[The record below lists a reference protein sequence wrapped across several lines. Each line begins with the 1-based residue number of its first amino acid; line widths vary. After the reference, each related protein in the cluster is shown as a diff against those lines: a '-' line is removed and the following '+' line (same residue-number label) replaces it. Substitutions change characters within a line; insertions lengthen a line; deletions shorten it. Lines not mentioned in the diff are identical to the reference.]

1 MALTEKDRLFLKQVT
16 RYAQEAMPGQDP
28 RNIRVCVQLDQMMPV
43 FQEIAAKEGVSIEDI
58 FIRYMDLASEAMAA
72 DEEKL
77 KKLLEG

>member
-1 MALTEKDRLFLKQVT
+1 
-16 RYAQEAMPGQDP
+16 MPGQDP

-77 KKLLEG
+77 KKLLEGYGDKTIGQ

>member
-1 MALTEKDRLFLKQVT
+1 MALTEKDRLFLEQVT
-16 RYAQEAMPGQDP
+16 RYAQEAMLGQDP

>member
-1 MALTEKDRLFLKQVT
+1 MALTEKDRLFLEQVT

-28 RNIRVCVQLDQMMPV
+28 RNIRVCAQLDQMMPV

>member
-77 KKLLEG
+77 KKLLE

>member
-1 MALTEKDRLFLKQVT
+1 MALTEKDRLFLEQVT

-28 RNIRVCVQLDQMMPV
+28 RNILVCVQLDQMMPV

>member
-1 MALTEKDRLFLKQVT
+1 MALTEKDRLFLEQVT

>member
-1 MALTEKDRLFLKQVT
+1 MALTEKDRLFLEQVT

-43 FQEIAAKEGVSIEDI
+43 FQKIAAKEGVSIEDI

>member
-1 MALTEKDRLFLKQVT
+1 MALTEKDRLFLEQVT
-16 RYAQEAMPGQDP
+16 RYAQEAMPGHDP

>member
-1 MALTEKDRLFLKQVT
+1 MALTEKDRLFLEQVT

-72 DEEKL
+72 AEEKL

>member
-1 MALTEKDRLFLKQVT
+1 MT

-28 RNIRVCVQLDQMMPV
+28 QNIRVCVQLDQMRPV

>member
-1 MALTEKDRLFLKQVT
+1 
-16 RYAQEAMPGQDP
+16 MPGQDP

-43 FQEIAAKEGVSIEDI
+43 FQEIAAKEGVFIEDI

>member
-1 MALTEKDRLFLKQVT
+1 MALTAKDRLFLEQVT
-16 RYAQEAMPGQDP
+16 RYAQEEMPGQDP
-28 RNIRVCVQLDQMMPV
+28 RNIRVSVQLDQMMPV